1 MENDIRLT
9 SHTIKEEIMDRKKV
23 VLRAKP
29 LLAVLALL
37 FLVGCGTQIPSGSRG
52 VKYYKFGD
60 GTEMGKIYDEGF
72 NWHMPWNKIYV
83 YNTQLQESKESLQ
96 ILSADGAT
104 IQLDVSV
111 WYRPEISK
119 LDSLQK
125 TIGPGY
131 YTSVVAPALRGV
143 ARDVVGQYKPEEI
156 YSSKRDSIAVQILKT
171 IQTMLLRKYVSVE
184 NVIIRNVV
192 LPPKITEAINLKLA
206 ADQEAQR
213 MQYVLQKEKQEAER
227 KRIEAKGIADFQ
239 KIVSSGLTEDLLKW
253 KGIEATEKLSESQN
267 AKVVIIG
274 SGGSGLPIILG
285 SEK

>member
-1 MENDIRLT
+1 
-9 SHTIKEEIMDRKKV
+9 MDRKKV

-29 LLAVLALL
+29 LVAVLALL

-52 VKYYKFGD
+52 VMYYKFGE

-83 YNTQLQESKESLQ
+83 YNTQLQESKEALQ

-131 YTSVVAPALRGV
+131 YNSVVAPALRGV

-171 IQTMLLRKYVSVE
+171 VQDMLLKKYVSVE

-213 MQYVLQKEKQEAER
+213 MQYVLQKETQEAER

-267 AKVVIIG
+267 SKVVVIG

-285 SEK
+285 GEK

>member
-1 MENDIRLT
+1 MERMHLVN
-9 SHTIKEEIMDRKKV
+9 
-23 VLRAKP
+23 RAKP
-29 LLAVLALL
+29 ILALLALL
-37 FLVGCGTQIPSGSRG
+37 FLIGCGTQVPSGHRG

-72 NWHMPWNKIYV
+72 NWHLPWNSIYV
-83 YNTQLQESKESLQ
+83 YNVQLQESKEALQ

-104 IQLDVSV
+104 IQLEVSI
-111 WYRPEISK
+111 WYRPAVQR

-131 YTSVVAPALRGV
+131 YNSVIAPALRGV

-156 YSSKRDSIAVQILKT
+156 YSTQRGVIASEIRDTMEVLLKGKFVN
-171 IQTMLLRKYVSVE
+171 IE
-184 NVIIRNVV
+184 NVIIRNVL

-213 MQYVLQKEKQEAER
+213 MQYVLQKEQQEAER

-239 KIVSSGLTEDLLKW
+239 KIVSSGITQDLLRW
-253 KGIEATEKLSESQN
+253 KGIEATQKIAESPN
-267 AKVVIIG
+267 TKIVVIG
-274 SGGSGLPIILG
+274 NGEGDLPIILG
-285 SEK
+285 GGK